1 MTVACAYLCT
11 CRTAIR
17 KLQVASF
24 LPEGYSWSY
33 LSVKVLA
40 VDCMWRPTAKVRVNV
55 VNKKDTNRSISIV
68 YDGTKDS
75 TTSACKL
82 VGTYFGTTL
91 ENDAVMELANLKEP
105 ESGWLIDDTL
115 ELHCTVMS
123 EDAPKFSLET
133 ANVTPDLWL
142 ALPCGAKL
150 PTHWSSM
157 RLASDVLCRC
167 AGNESMLVSYAAIR

>member
-1 MTVACAYLCT
+1 VEELHAHYTPCNKHSLA
-11 CRTAIR
+11 
-17 KLQVASF
+17 
-24 LPEGYSWSY
+24 LP
-33 LSVKVLA
+33 
-40 VDCMWRPTAKVRVNV
+40 
-55 VNKKDTNRSISIV
+55 V

-133 ANVTPDLWL
+133 GT
-142 ALPCGAKL
+142 CGAGVCITVAL
-150 PTHWSSM
+150 
-157 RLASDVLCRC
+157 
-167 AGNESMLVSYAAIR
+167 